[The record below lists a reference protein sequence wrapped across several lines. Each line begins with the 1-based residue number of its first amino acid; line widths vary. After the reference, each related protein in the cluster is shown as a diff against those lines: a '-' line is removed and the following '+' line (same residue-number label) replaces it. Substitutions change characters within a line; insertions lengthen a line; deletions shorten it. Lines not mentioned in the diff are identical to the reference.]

1 MKNTLLILL
10 LLFNFGIFI
19 QADEVEKQ
27 AWEVEYPAILKSITE
42 PVFPNKSFYIDDFG
56 AKAGDKEFLNTFFIN
71 AAIDKCNAEGGGKVI
86 VRSGVWHTGP
96 ITLKSNVNLHLEE
109 GAVLH
114 FTDDKSQYPLVI
126 TRWEG
131 MDCYNYQPMVYAY
144 KQQNIAVTG
153 KGTIDGGANN
163 DNWWKMCGAAHYG
176 WKEGVISQRIGRPI
190 LGRYNNEEVPVEKR
204 IMGDGYGMRTQ
215 LINFYK
221 CKTVLMD
228 GLTLL
233 RSPFWV
239 VHPLLSENLIFRNLH
254 IENDGPNG
262 DGIDPE
268 SCKNVLIE
276 NCYFDTGD
284 DCIAIKSGRNEDGRR
299 WNVPSENIIVRN
311 SKMKNGH
318 GGVVVGSEISGGYKN
333 LFVENC
339 DMDSPELDRV
349 IRIKTSNCRGGLIE
363 NIYVRNVNVGV
374 CNECVLRIE
383 MTYEAREVCN
393 RNFSPLVRNVYL
405 DNVRSNKSRYGVFIT
420 GMGDFENV
428 YNINVSNSQ
437 FNGVKEGNSMTG
449 LFKDVKFTN
458 LLING
463 ELVNY
468 SK

>member
-1 MKNTLLILL
+1 MRHFIYLCA
-10 LLFNFGIFI
+10 LLFSVTSYLHA
-19 QADEVEKQ
+19 QDLQKQ
-27 AWEVEYPAILKSITE
+27 AWEVQYPAILKSIVE
-42 PVFPNKSFYIDDFG
+42 PVFKNNAYNIKDFG
-56 AKAGDKEFLNTFFIN
+56 AKSDDASFLNTFYIQT
-71 AAIDKCNAEGGGKVI
+71 AIDKCNLEGGGKV
-86 VRSGVWHTGP
+86 VVPAGVWHTGP
-96 ITLKSNVNLHLEE
+96 ISLKSNVNLFLEAGSHL
-109 GAVLH
+109 L
-114 FTDDKSQYPLVI
+114 FTDDKSQYPIVI

-131 MDCYNYQPMVYAY
+131 MDCYNYQPMIYAY
-144 KQQNIAVTG
+144 GQENIAVTG
-153 KGTIDGGANN
+153 KGTIDGGATN

-190 LGRYNNEEVPVEKR
+190 LGRFNNEQVPVEKR
-204 IMGDGYGMRTQ
+204 IFGDGFGLRPQ
-215 LINFYK
+215 LINFYN
-221 CKTVLMD
+221 CKKVLMD
-228 GLTLL
+228 GPKLL

-239 VHPLLSENLIFRNLH
+239 VHPLLSENLIFRNLQ

-276 NCYFDTGD
+276 DCYFDTGD
-284 DCIAIKSGRNEDGRR
+284 DCIAIKSGRNEDGRS

-318 GGVVVGSEISGGYKN
+318 GGVVVGSEISGGYRN

-363 NIYVRNVNVGV
+363 NVFVRNVNVGV

-405 DNVRSNKSRYGVFIT
+405 DNVNSNKSRYGVFVS
-420 GMGDFENV
+420 GLGDDENV
-428 YNINVSNSQ
+428 YNIHVSNSK
-437 FNGVKEGNSMTG
+437 FNGVREGNLLTG
-449 LFKDVKFTN
+449 KFKDIYFTN

-463 ELVNY
+463 ELV
-468 SK
+468 K

>member
-1 MKNTLLILL
+1 MKNFA
-10 LLFNFGIFI
+10 LFFLMFI
-19 QADEVEKQ
+19 TIAFTSYSGDLQKQ
-27 AWEVEYPAILKSITE
+27 AWEVQYPAILKSIVE
-42 PVFPNKSFYIDDFG
+42 PGFKNQVYNIKDFG
-56 AKAGDKEFLNTFFIN
+56 AKADDPRFLNTFFIN
-71 AAIDKCNAEGGGKVI
+71 TAIEQCSASGGGKVLLP
-86 VRSGVWHTGP
+86 SGIWHTGP

-109 GAVLH
+109 GATLL
-114 FTDDKSQYPLVI
+114 FTDDKSQYPIVI

-131 MDCYNYQPMVYAY
+131 MDCYNYQPMIYAY
-144 KQQNIAVTG
+144 GQENIAVTG

-176 WKEGVISQRIGRPI
+176 WKEGIISQRIGRPL
-190 LGRYNNEEVPVEKR
+190 LGKYVNEEVPVEKR
-204 IMGDGYGMRTQ
+204 VFGDGFGLRPQ

-221 CKTVLMD
+221 CKNVLMD
-228 GLTLL
+228 GPKLL

-299 WNVPSENIIVRN
+299 WNIPSENIIVRN

-363 NIYVRNVNVGV
+363 NVFVRNVNVGV

-393 RNFSPLVRNVYL
+393 RNFTPLVRNVYL
-405 DNVRSNKSRYGVFIT
+405 DNVTSNKSRYGVFVS
-420 GMGDFENV
+420 GLGDEENV
-428 YNINVSNSQ
+428 YNINVSNSK
-437 FNGVKEGNSMTG
+437 FNEVKEGNQLTG
-449 LFKDVKFTN
+449 KYKDINFSNLF
-458 LLING
+458 ING
-463 ELVNY
+463 ELV
-468 SK
+468 K